1 MYGSFSEESLAEFIK
16 LTYGD
21 EAENF
26 SEEDFFSFTRCVRP
40 NGSTYGTAG
49 RCKKGTETSAKEVA
63 PSSSR
68 TRPKAAIESDMQQ
81 LTSSGAMQQAGIAG
95 IKARAKH
102 AALKAELKK
111 PLKDNVIG
119 NPTPAQRAA
128 MENKIA
134 LTRNKNIQADRAAL
148 TKKIAKE
155 MGKDPRDLDVSRE
168 VAKREKEMAD
178 KREANKRQLEADKYK
193 PTQTDKESALKAV
206 RDEAAKRAAAGDDK
220 GVDAA
225 IKAYNNIKK
234 GDTKEE
240 KANSVRLNEV
250 TKEITTLQSMADKAR
265 EDGFMD
271 RAVDLGKRAGKLIRE
286 RADLKTKIERAKSPA
301 DLATPQRQGKADVD
315 RIRDYAKDEAAK
327 LKALNDTQKQNPNN
341 ANDPA
346 VASRKKILERNVAAT
361 EKQLKELEEKR

>member
-1 MYGSFSEESLAEFIK
+1 MYGSFSDESLAEFIK

-49 RCKKGTETSAKEVA
+49 KCKKGTETSAKEVA
-63 PSSSR
+63 PSSHR

-134 LTRNKNIQADRAAL
+134 LTRNKNTQADRAAL

-225 IKAYNNIKK
+225 IKAYNQIKK
-234 GDTKEE
+234 G
-240 KANSVRLNEV
+240 
-250 TKEITTLQSMADKAR
+250 
-265 EDGFMD
+265 
-271 RAVDLGKRAGKLIRE
+271 
-286 RADLKTKIERAKSPA
+286 KTKSPA
-301 DLATPQRQGKADVD
+301 DLATPQKMGSADVD
-315 RIRDYAKDEAAK
+315 RIRNYAKDEAAK
-327 LKALNDTQKQNPNN
+327 LKALNDAQKQNPNN

-346 VASRKKILERNVAAT
+346 VASRKKILERNVAAA
-361 EKQLKELEEKR
+361 EKELKGLEGK